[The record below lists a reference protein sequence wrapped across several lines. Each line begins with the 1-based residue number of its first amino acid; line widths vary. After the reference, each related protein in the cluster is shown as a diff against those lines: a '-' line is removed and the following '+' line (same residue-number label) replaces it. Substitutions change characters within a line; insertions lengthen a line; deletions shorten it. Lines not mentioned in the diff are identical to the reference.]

1 MDKLKAKQKLNL
13 SGSKPVL
20 AILGGSQGSV
30 PLNRHFQQQCNKY
43 TDSGIQILWQCGK
56 NDYEFLR
63 KSMNEENVHLIP
75 FSDDMG
81 ALYSAA
87 DLIVSRS
94 GALALSEMA
103 LMGKAMVLVPYPHS
117 AGDHQIKNALAFSN
131 CGAAVVMRQSQ
142 LKYGELENTVLKL
155 FQNPEKIQ
163 TMEEYSIQMAAP
175 DATENIINTIM
186 EIAES

>member
-1 MDKLKAKQKLNL
+1 MDKNQAKKQFNC
-13 SGSKPVL
+13 SNSHPVL

-30 PLNRHFQQQCNKY
+30 PLNHHFQQQYKKY
-43 TDSGIQILWQCGK
+43 MDSGIQILWQCGK
-56 NDYEFLR
+56 KDYEFLQQ
-63 KSMNEENVHLIP
+63 SVNEENVHLIP

-81 ALYSAA
+81 ALYSAS
-87 DLIVSRS
+87 DLIVSRA

-103 LMGKAMVLVPYPHS
+103 LMGKAMVLVPFPHS
-117 AGDHQIKNALAFSN
+117 AGDHQVKNALTFSN
-131 CGAAVVMRQSQ
+131 CGAAVVMPQSQ
-142 LKYGELENTVLKL
+142 LEYGELEKTVLEL
-155 FQNPEKIQ
+155 FKNPEKIQ

>member
-1 MDKLKAKQKLNL
+1 MDKKQAKQRFNCND
-13 SGSKPVL
+13 SQPVL
-20 AILGGSQGSV
+20 VVLGGSQGSV

-56 NDYEFLR
+56 NDYELLQ
-63 KSMNEENVHLIP
+63 KSINEENVHLIP

-87 DLIVSRS
+87 DLIVSRA

-117 AGDHQIKNALAFSN
+117 SGDHQIKNARAFSKV
-131 CGAAVVMRQSQ
+131 GAAIFFPQSKLESGKLETTVQ
-142 LKYGELENTVLKL
+142 ELFLQPK
-155 FQNPEKIQ
+155 KIRE
-163 TMEEYSIQMAAP
+163 MEASSIQMAAP
-175 DATENIINTIM
+175 HATENIISTIM
-186 EIAES
+186 DIAKS

>member
-1 MDKLKAKQKLNL
+1 MDKNQAKQRFNCNN
-13 SGSKPVL
+13 SQPVL

-30 PLNRHFQQQCNKY
+30 QLNLHFQKQCNKY
-43 TDSGIQILWQCGK
+43 IDSGIQILWQCGK
-56 NDYEFLR
+56 NDYELLR
-63 KSMNEENVHLIP
+63 KSVNEENVHLIP

-117 AGDHQIKNALAFSN
+117 AGDHQVKNALVFSN

-142 LKYGELENTVLKL
+142 LKYGELEKTVLEL
-155 FQNPEKIQ
+155 FQNPKKIQ
-163 TMEEYSIQMAAP
+163 TMEEYSIEMAAP
-175 DATENIINTIM
+175 NATENIINTIM

>member
-1 MDKLKAKQKLNL
+1 MDKIQAKQRFNCDD
-13 SGSKPVL
+13 SQPVL
-20 AILGGSQGSV
+20 AVLGGSQGSV
-30 PLNRHFQQQCNKY
+30 PLNHHFQQQSKKY

-56 NDYEFLR
+56 NDYDDL
-63 KSMNEENVHLIP
+63 KDSVHNEKIHLIP

-81 ALYSAA
+81 ALYSAS
-87 DLIVSRS
+87 DLIVSRA

-103 LMGKAMVLVPYPHS
+103 LMGKAMVLVPFPHS
-117 AGDHQIKNALAFSN
+117 AGDHQVKNALTFSN
-131 CGAAVVMRQSQ
+131 CGAAVVMPQSQ
-142 LKYGELENTVLKL
+142 LEYGELEKTVLEL

>member
-1 MDKLKAKQKLNL
+1 MDKIQAKQRFNCND
-13 SGSKPVL
+13 SQPVL
-20 AILGGSQGSV
+20 VVLGGSQGST
-30 PLNRHFQQQCNKY
+30 PLNRHFQQQSKKY

-56 NDYEFLR
+56 NDYELLR
-63 KSMNEENVHLIP
+63 ESVNEENVHLIP

-81 ALYSAA
+81 ALYSAS
-87 DLIVSRS
+87 DLIISRA

-103 LMGKAMVLVPYPHS
+103 FMGKAMVLVPFPHS
-117 AGDHQIKNALAFSN
+117 AGDHQVKNALTFSN
-131 CGAAVVMRQSQ
+131 SGAAVVMPQSQ
-142 LKYGELENTVLKL
+142 LEYGELEKTVLEL

-175 DATENIINTIM
+175 DATQNIINTIM